1 MIRDDIVLLD
11 NKTFDYIDKE
21 NIYVVEKDMAE
32 IIRILNKKGYKTV
45 SETSGIYEGYPIYKT
60 IVKDNYIVNE
70 KLKKY
75 QAFLDIG
82 ISFSDKYYFDTLPD
96 KFIMSATEKDMRCKI
111 YYFKD
116 NSNELISEEILEN
129 ERKKCLKSLQEWSEK
144 LPINRNEGMD
154 YRK

>member
-1 MIRDDIVLLD
+1 MIRDDIVLLN

-45 SETSGIYEGYPIYKT
+45 IETSGIFEGYPIYKT
-60 IVKDNYIVNE
+60 IIEDDYIVND

-82 ISFSDKYYFDTLPD
+82 ISFSDKYYFDTLPN
-96 KFIMSATEKDMRCKI
+96 KFIMSATGKDMRRKI
-111 YYFKD
+111 YYFED

-129 ERKKCLKSLQEWSEK
+129 ERKECLKSLQEWVEK
-144 LPINRNEGMD
+144 LPINRNGGID
-154 YRK
+154 YGK

>member
-45 SETSGIYEGYPIYKT
+45 IETSGIFEVYPIYKS
-60 IVKDNYIVNE
+60 IINDKI
-70 KLKKY
+70 KKY

-82 ISFSDKYYFDTLPD
+82 ISFYDKYYFDTLPD
-96 KFIMSATEKDMRCKI
+96 KFIMSATEKGMRCKI
-111 YYFKD
+111 NYFKD
-116 NSNELISEEILEN
+116 DSNELISEEILEN
-129 ERKKCLKSLQEWSEK
+129 ERKECLKLLQEWAEK
-144 LPINRNEGMD
+144 LPNR
-154 YRK
+154 

>member
-45 SETSGIYEGYPIYKT
+45 IETSGIFEGYPIYKA
-60 IVKDNYIVNE
+60 IIKDDYIVND
-70 KLKKY
+70 KIKKY

-82 ISFSDKYYFDTLPD
+82 ISFYDKYYFNTLPD
-96 KFIMSATEKDMRCKI
+96 KFIMSATEKDLRCKI

-116 NSNELISEEILEN
+116 DSNILVSEEELES
-129 ERKKCLKSLQEWSEK
+129 ERKQCLKSLKDWAEK
-144 LPINRNEGMD
+144 LPNRNI
-154 YRK
+154 